1 MSIDEYIIILE
12 WKIKYNNKELLEGKK
27 IILISPSQ
35 PLITCNK
42 GETGISNFNGF
53 EINLI
58 NEIMI

>member
-1 MSIDEYIIILE
+1 MIKTLKFLFLIHLLE
-12 WKIKYNNKELLEGKK
+12 IVILLEGKK

>member
-1 MSIDEYIIILE
+1 MIKTLKFLFLIHLLE
-12 WKIKYNNKELLEGKK
+12 IVNLLEGKK

-35 PLITCNK
+35 PLITCNI